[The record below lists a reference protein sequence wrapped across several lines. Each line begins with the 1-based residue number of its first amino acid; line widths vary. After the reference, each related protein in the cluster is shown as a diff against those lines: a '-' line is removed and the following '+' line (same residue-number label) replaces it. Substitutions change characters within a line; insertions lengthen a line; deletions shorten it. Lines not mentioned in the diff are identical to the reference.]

1 MAYIGY
7 DPQARVASRSKS
19 PGRSLPPLAWG
30 RLLAVAAS
38 LVAWASIIAAARA
51 IF

>member
-7 DPQARVASRSKS
+7 DTRARIAAR
-19 PGRSLPPLAWG
+19 PAIPNRMAPPLAWG
-30 RLLAVAAS
+30 RLAIVAVNVAAW
-38 LVAWASIIAAARA
+38 VGIIAAARA